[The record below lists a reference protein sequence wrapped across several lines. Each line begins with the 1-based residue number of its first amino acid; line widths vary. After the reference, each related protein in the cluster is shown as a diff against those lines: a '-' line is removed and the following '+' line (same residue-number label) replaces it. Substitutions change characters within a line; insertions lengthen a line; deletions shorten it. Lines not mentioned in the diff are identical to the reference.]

1 MNAKGKIIFEDNKM
15 WLIILKHVLIAFAL
29 VVIVAVIDMEI
40 VPVNIYIPKILLTN
54 FELSTWILTNIATAL
69 LTITTFTFSI
79 AMVVL
84 TTYASNYSPRVVEDF
99 FNDKANVRVLGVFIG
114 GFVYSIISLLLLN
127 NVGDHDKVISA
138 GVSIAYS
145 LVCVV
150 YFVIFIYSVANSIQ
164 AQKFIS
170 RLYRQAISVIK
181 GKLETNKD
189 VQMIDSYSTEGFDSE
204 FVICSIGDG
213 FVEYIDNRLLKK
225 IMDGERFV
233 IVFEVPIGQYVFEG
247 QNVLTLHYNKDSQIE
262 QKKDHLEKII
272 GLSGNRY
279 AVNDYKFAIQKITEI
294 GMRALS
300 PAVNDP
306 NTGIHCINTLGS
318 LSAKLA
324 MIQGK
329 YSALELK
336 YENGNQGLFV
346 SKEFDFEADL
356 QLMFYQLVNYAK
368 TDASLVM
375 SVLHTLYNTL
385 PKALPENKKYIR
397 EMGEY
402 AYSISI
408 VNFSHPMDKKQID
421 KQIEMIREQ

>member
-1 MNAKGKIIFEDNKM
+1 MNAKRKIIFEDNKM
-15 WLIILKHVLIAFAL
+15 WMIILKHVLIAFVL
-29 VVIVAVIDMEI
+29 VVIVALIDMEI
-40 VPVNIYIPKILLTN
+40 VPVNVYIPKVLLTN

-127 NVGDHDKVISA
+127 NVGDHDMVISA

-150 YFVIFIYSVANSIQ
+150 YFVVFIYNVANSIQ

-170 RLYRQAISVIK
+170 KLYEQAISVIK
-181 GKLETNKD
+181 EKISTHQGVK
-189 VQMIDSYSTEGFDSE
+189 MIDSYSVADYDSTYE
-204 FVICSIGDG
+204 VMSGGDG
-213 FVEYIDNRLLKK
+213 FVEYIDSKLLRK
-225 IMDGERFV
+225 IMEGEKYV
-233 IVFEVPIGQYVFEG
+233 LVFDVPIGQYVFEG
-247 QNVLTLHYNKDSQIE
+247 QNVLILYYNEDSGIDS
-262 QKKDHLEKII
+262 KKSRLVDTI
-272 GLSGNRY
+272 GLSRSRY

-306 NTGIHCINTLGS
+306 NTGIHCISTLGS
-318 LSAKLA
+318 LSAKLSV
-324 MIQGK
+324 IKGK

-336 YENGNQGLFV
+336 YDNGNEGLFV
-346 SKEFDFEADL
+346 SSEFDFEADL
-356 QLMFYQLVNYAK
+356 KLMFYQLINYAK

-375 SVLHTLYNTL
+375 SILHTLGNIL
-385 PKALPENKKYIR
+385 PMALPENKKYIK
-397 EMGEY
+397 EMAEY

-408 VNFSHPMDKKQID
+408 GNYEHPMDKN
-421 KQIEMIREQ
+421 QIERQIKIIREK

>member
-1 MNAKGKIIFEDNKM
+1 MNAKGRIIFEDNKM
-15 WLIILKHVLIAFAL
+15 WLIILKHVLIALAL

-40 VPVNIYIPKILLTN
+40 VPVNIYIPKVLLTN
-54 FELSTWILTNIATAL
+54 FDLSTWILANIATAL

-99 FNDKANVRVLGVFIG
+99 FNDKANVRVLGIFIG

-145 LVCVV
+145 LVCVI
-150 YFVIFIYSVANSIQ
+150 YFVIFINSVANSIQ

-170 RLYRQAISVIK
+170 RLYRQAVSVIRK
-181 GKLETNKD
+181 KLETNPD
-189 VQMIDSYSTEGFDSE
+189 VQMIDSYSTDGYDSV
-204 FVICSIGDG
+204 FPVHSTDDG

-225 IMDGERFV
+225 IMDGESFV
-233 IVFEVPIGQYVFEG
+233 MVFEVPIGQYVFQG
-247 QNVLTLHYNKDSQIE
+247 QKVLTLHYNKDTGIE
-262 QKKDHLEKII
+262 QKKDQLDSII

-279 AVNDYKFAIQKITEI
+279 AINDYKFAIQKITEI

-306 NTGIHCINTLGS
+306 NTGIHCISTLGS
-318 LSAKLA
+318 LAAKLA
-324 MIQGK
+324 TIRGR
-329 YSALELK
+329 YSALDLK
-336 YENGNQGLFV
+336 FENGNQGLFV

-356 QLMFYQLVNYAK
+356 QLMFYQLVNYAR
-368 TDASLVM
+368 TDASLVISM
-375 SVLHTLYNTL
+375 LHTLYSTL
-385 PKALPENKKYIR
+385 PKALPENRKYIKD
-397 EMGEY
+397 MAEY

-408 VNFSHPMDKKQID
+408 PNFSHPMDKNQID
-421 KQIEMIREQ
+421 KQIGLIREA